1 MWDIGGNMP
10 TGYTAEITS
19 EKGIS
24 FKDFVMNCAR
34 AFGACVTMRDDP
46 NDKEIPI
53 FKVSDYH
60 PEELRKAE
68 KELTKFKKLTEKDW
82 GKKAKQKFD
91 SEIKDY
97 EKRTKEYESSK
108 DKYDKMLVNVKNWTP
123 PTKDHTEFN
132 YTKGFIE
139 LQSQVEQSEKK
150 TEYTDFGGDISS
162 KKTLIHYNTYTIDE
176 VANKIVNELKV
187 RNWEGKILK
196 LPTGDYSKEKLPPKD
211 EITKIIRS
219 SMDKIG
225 VKGDRL
231 VEKNRNKI
239 LNSFNTLLRKAG
251 KTVVYQK
258 NAQKPYIVS
267 TKEINRESMA
277 VGNLRNRS
285 ATVFYSSDY
294 KTELDEKNLELL
306 NTIINDESLPK
317 SSEKERNRFL
327 LKTPI
332 DLVFTKGEP
341 ERKFIKELCETEN
354 AKKIESWLKSRDMNF
369 YSIEYSITSIG
380 GKHSKIQ
387 SFNPDFFIKLDN
399 GKIKHF
405 VIIEIKS
412 DGDVSD
418 ENKAKLK
425 YGVQHFKDL
434 NKELEKLKINEK
446 YHFHFLSPNSY
457 DVFFD
462 HLRKGILK
470 EFDFRSDL
478 EDQLLAKAD

>member
-1 MWDIGGNMP
+1 
-10 TGYTAEITS
+10 
-19 EKGIS
+19 
-24 FKDFVMNCAR
+24 
-34 AFGACVTMRDDP
+34 
-46 NDKEIPI
+46 
-53 FKVSDYH
+53 
-60 PEELRKAE
+60 
-68 KELTKFKKLTEKDW
+68 
-82 GKKAKQKFD
+82 
-91 SEIKDY
+91 
-97 EKRTKEYESSK
+97 
-108 DKYDKMLVNVKNWTP
+108 
-123 PTKDHTEFN
+123 
-132 YTKGFIE
+132 
-139 LQSQVEQSEKK
+139 
-150 TEYTDFGGDISS
+150 
-162 KKTLIHYNTYTIDE
+162 
-176 VANKIVNELKV
+176 
-187 RNWEGKILK
+187 
-196 LPTGDYSKEKLPPKD
+196 
-211 EITKIIRS
+211 
-219 SMDKIG
+219 MDKIG

-369 YSIEYSITSIG
+369 YSIEYSITSVG

-387 SFNPDFFIKLDN
+387 SFNPDFFIKLEN
-399 GKIKHF
+399 GKTKHF
-405 VIIEIKS
+405 VVIEIKS

-434 NKELEKLKINEK
+434 NKELVKLKIDEK

-462 HLRKGILK
+462 HLRNGILK

-478 EDQLLAKAD
+478 EDKLLAKNDE

>member
-1 MWDIGGNMP
+1 LVGGTSP
-10 TGYTAEITS
+10 TQN
-19 EKGIS
+19 K
-24 FKDFVMNCAR
+24 
-34 AFGACVTMRDDP
+34 
-46 NDKEIPI
+46 KEII
-53 FKVSDYH
+53 INF
-60 PEELRKAE
+60 E
-68 KELTKFKKLTEKDW
+68 K
-82 GKKAKQKFD
+82 
-91 SEIKDY
+91 
-97 EKRTKEYESSK
+97 
-108 DKYDKMLVNVKNWTP
+108 M
-123 PTKDHTEFN
+123 
-132 YTKGFIE
+132 
-139 LQSQVEQSEKK
+139 
-150 TEYTDFGGDISS
+150 
-162 KKTLIHYNTYTIDE
+162 
-176 VANKIVNELKV
+176 NKII
-187 RNWEGKILK
+187 KI
-196 LPTGDYSKEKLPPKD
+196 DKEKLADKVAIYKRGNISIYENILKD
-211 EITKIIRS
+211 GKWE
-219 SMDKIG
+219 DKAQA
-225 VKGDRL
+225 K
-231 VEKNRNKI
+231 E
-239 LNSFNTLLRKAG
+239 
-251 KTVVYQK
+251 VV
-258 NAQKPYIVS
+258 
-267 TKEINRESMA
+267 
-277 VGNLRNRS
+277 
-285 ATVFYSSDY
+285 
-294 KTELDEKNLELL
+294 
-306 NTIINDESLPK
+306 
-317 SSEKERNRFL
+317 EKERNRFL